1 MRAFRRLRRACR
13 ALVGAAAALSV
24 IALLAR
30 GGAAAMVEPSLQ
42 LEPLPGDAE
51 VTYTVV
57 DPLQVSIGAAV
68 AGGNTPQCAHSGCQ
82 ATIAELVHQGGAALG
97 FTANY
102 SNGVDVLGL
111 AVVDHHQLAAADPH
125 TTTLC
130 VGDAAVPGQRPPLS
144 ITKDADATRC
154 RTAVSGEQVVAG
166 GAPSIEGLADD
177 GRSGHFWWSVQHFRR
192 VERTL
197 VGLRPDGTLLV
208 AVATSRRSGVRNGMT
223 LPEAAAWLVAHG
235 VGDAIA
241 LDGGHQADVFSTQ
254 HGSQVPLERGLP
266 TMQMALLLG
275 AVQPAPAGPVST
287 APSPQPAAAPAPGR
301 PVVPAAGHEDLRVDG
316 VVLQSHGARAALA
329 VHLGAPA
336 SPQSGLAGGDSAVT
350 TLDGDGP
357 AQLDGRW
364 LMAARVGHHLP
375 DVDPAPGPPA
385 VPDSG
390 VAGAAR

>member
-24 IALLAR
+24 LALLAR
-30 GGAAAMVEPSLQ
+30 GGTAAMVEPALQ
-42 LEPLPGDAE
+42 MEPLPGDAM

-57 DPLQVSIGAAV
+57 DPLQVSIDAAV

-82 ATIAELVHQGGAALG
+82 ATLAELVHQGGAALG

-102 SNGVDVLGL
+102 SNGMDVIGL

-125 TTTLC
+125 TTSLC
-130 VGDAAVPGQRPPLS
+130 VGDAPGPGLRPPLS
-144 ITKDADATRC
+144 ITKDADASRC

-166 GAPSIEGLADD
+166 GAPSIEGLADE
-177 GRSGHFWWSVQHFRR
+177 GRSGHLWWSVQHFRR

-235 VGDAIA
+235 VRDAIA
-241 LDGGHQADVFSTQ
+241 LDGGHQANIFSSQ

-266 TMQMALLLG
+266 TLQMALLLG
-275 AVQPAPAGPVST
+275 AVQPVPATPAAAPPA
-287 APSPQPAAAPAPGR
+287 PQPAAAAVPGR
-301 PVVPAAGHEDLRVDG
+301 PVVPPVSHQDLRVDG
-316 VVLQSHGARAALA
+316 VVLQSRGARAALA

-336 SPQSGLAGGDSAVT
+336 SPQSGLAGGDSPVATVE
-350 TLDGDGP
+350 DDGP
-357 AQLDGRW
+357 VQLDRRW
-364 LMAARVGHHLP
+364 LMAAHVGHHLP
-375 DVDPAPGPPA
+375 DVEPAPGPPA

-390 VAGAAR
+390 VVGSAR